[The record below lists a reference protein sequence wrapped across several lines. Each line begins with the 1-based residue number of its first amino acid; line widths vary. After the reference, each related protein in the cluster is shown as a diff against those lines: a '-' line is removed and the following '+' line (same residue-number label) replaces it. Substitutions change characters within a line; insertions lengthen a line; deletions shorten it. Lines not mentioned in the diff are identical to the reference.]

1 MNAYAKQTARG
12 GFRVNFRL
20 TGRCTRSAHA
30 PKKLQAGALA
40 TVTTTLREQLLRQ
53 TSEVGL
59 QITVAALGALS
70 AKPELEL
77 TVGAEITKIV
87 AEVVKQ
93 LNRRLSE
100 LEVGFCVRNRR
111 ACVRWDAVLGALTF
125 GRLSQR

>member
-1 MNAYAKQTARG
+1 MSILLTEEQELIGQSARDFAKEYLEPIAAE
-12 GFRVNFRL
+12 L
-20 TGRCTRSAHA
+20 DHTGRF
-30 PKKLQAGALA
+30 P
-40 TVTTTLREQLLRQ
+40 
-53 TSEVGL
+53 
-59 QITVAALGALS
+59 
-70 AKPELEL
+70 
-77 TVGAEITKIV
+77 